1 MPAIPEEAQA
11 AALRAVSEI
20 SLRRTE
26 VIAQLDRELREATL
40 AAVRTGAPRSRIR
53 ALAGISP
60 NTLYA
65 WLAEAGIEVRA
76 KAQPKKKGDSA

>member
-11 AALRAVSEI
+11 EALRAVAEV

-26 VIAQLDRELREATL
+26 ETARLDRELREATL
-40 AAVRTGAPRSRIR
+40 TAVRTGAPRSRIR

-65 WLAEAGIEVRA
+65 WLAEEGIEVRA
-76 KAQPKKKGDSA
+76 KAPARKKGDA